1 MGGAVTAEPTVLA
14 LRGELCIAELPGLR
28 VAIDNAI
35 AASTG
40 GALVLT
46 IDLAEVTLLT
56 AGALRVFATTEHR
69 LAAQSGALRLRNPGP
84 LARRVLEIAGFEHL
98 VDPAAQA

>member
-1 MGGAVTAEPTVLA
+1 MGGAVIAEPTVLP
-14 LRGELCIAELPGLR
+14 LRGELCIAELPDVRAL
-28 VAIDNAI
+28 IE
-35 AASTG
+35 AAVTA
-40 GALVLT
+40 GAVMLT

-69 LAAQSGALRLRNPGP
+69 LVARGGALRLRNPTP

-98 VDPAAQA
+98 LGPVLQA